1 MRSYYYK
8 LLEAI
13 IFPSVLCLLE
23 QISSPISPLQAP
35 KNLFSMSFWTSLT
48 LHEVS
53 HRSTALR
60 EVTAPCLHIGE
71 HIWVHAW
78 ICREN
83 SKTKRFLQPQGK
95 LNIFF
100 AFCLSCFP
108 EEKKKKTKTQKHWTF
123 LAESCH
129 LQWKADYTVEV
140 NNKSM
145 ILSGCLG

>member
-60 EVTAPCLHIGE
+60 EVAAPCLRTGE
-71 HIWVHAW
+71 QIWIHAR
-78 ICREN
+78 ICVGKIAKPKDFFSPKE
-83 SKTKRFLQPQGK
+83 SSTFFLPSACH
-95 LNIFF
+95 
-100 AFCLSCFP
+100 AFP
-108 EEKKKKTKTQKHWTF
+108 RKKKTKTQKHWTF